1 MELKIRDG
9 DRIILTNSKSRM
21 NGYPNFQMKSEKK
34 KKQDGEGDEVW

>member
-34 KKQDGEGDEVW
+34 KSKMGRR